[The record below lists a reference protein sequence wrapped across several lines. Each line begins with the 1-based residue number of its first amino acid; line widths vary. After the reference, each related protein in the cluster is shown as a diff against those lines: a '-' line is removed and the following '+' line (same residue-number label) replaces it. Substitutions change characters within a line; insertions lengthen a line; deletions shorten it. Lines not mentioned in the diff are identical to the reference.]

1 MHRLS
6 GIDTAFLYGETPAWH
21 MHVSAVMLLDP
32 TTCVG
37 GDLTFENLRH
47 RLATRV
53 VDVPQFRWKLREV
66 PFGLDRPSM
75 VEDLDFDLDYHLR
88 HIAVPDPGGPEQL
101 GNLIGEIVSWKLD
114 RSRPLWEMWLIDNL
128 ENGQKALL
136 AKVHHAIVDGV
147 SGSELATVLLDI
159 EADPPER
166 PIPRDDRQPDADPS
180 DFELFVRGLGH
191 SFLTPWRVARLT
203 RQTVR
208 QLVRILP
215 IRQRE
220 RPPPIPFQAPR
231 TPFNTQLTP
240 HRRFAYTS
248 IPLDDVKMIKNAF
261 HVKLND
267 VVLALCA
274 GALRR
279 YLEKSGD
286 LPATPLIAQVPV
298 STRPDDEKS
307 EVGSQVAAMFAS
319 LATDIDDPVDRLMAI
334 HDSTQGAKE
343 MQKAMSA
350 EKIMGISEAAGPALI
365 ELAARMYTAAGL
377 DVRTPPPMNLIISNV
392 PGPPFS
398 LYTAGAQV
406 KSMYPMGPLLFGT
419 GINITVFSYLD
430 NIDFG
435 FMVDR
440 TAVPNPWLVAE
451 GISLA
456 LDELKLA
463 ATRSGG

>member
-1 MHRLS
+1 MHRLN
-6 GIDTAFLYGETPAWH
+6 GTDTAFLYGETPNWH

-32 TTCVG
+32 STAEG
-37 GDLTFENLRH
+37 GFSFEGLRH
-47 RLATRV
+47 HIACRV
-53 VDVPQFRWKLREV
+53 HDVPQFRWRLREV

-101 GNLIGEIVSWKLD
+101 GNLIGEITSWKLD
-114 RSRPLWEMWLIDNL
+114 RRKPLWEMWLIDNL
-128 ENGQKALL
+128 EGGQKALL
-136 AKVHHAIVDGV
+136 AKVHHSIIDGV
-147 SGSELATVLLDI
+147 SGSELATVLLDL
-159 EADPPER
+159 EPNPPDR
-166 PIPRDDRQPDADPS
+166 SIPLDERQPDPWPS
-180 DFELFVRGLGH
+180 DAELVLRGLWH
-191 SFLTPWRVARLT
+191 NFLWPWRVARLT

-220 RPPPIPFQAPR
+220 KPPPFPFQAPR
-231 TPFNTQLTP
+231 TPFNTHLTP

-248 IPLDDVKMIKNAF
+248 IPLEEAKAVKRAF
-261 HVKLND
+261 DVKLND

-279 YLEKSGD
+279 YLDKSGD
-286 LPATPLIAQVPV
+286 LPTAPLIAQVPV
-298 STRPDDEKS
+298 STRPEDEKAS
-307 EVGSQVAAMFAS
+307 AGTQVAAMFAS
-319 LATDIDDPVDRLMAI
+319 LATDVADPVDRLMAI

-343 MQKAMSA
+343 MQRAMAA
-350 EKIMGISEAAGPALI
+350 EKIMGISEAAAPMLI

-377 DVRTPPPMNLIISNV
+377 DARTPPPMNLIISNV
-392 PGPPFS
+392 PGPPFP

-406 KSMYPMGPLLFGT
+406 TAMYPMGPLLFGT

-430 NIDFG
+430 SIDFG

-440 TAVPNPWLVAE
+440 EAVPNPWLVAE
-451 GISLA
+451 GIPLA
-456 LDELKLA
+456 LAELTEA
-463 ATRSGG
+463 IP